1 MTSAAP
7 KRGSGPSIL
16 VVGIADERFALL
28 WAACERIG
36 LVPPRLISYHD
47 ALTNLGGNVDANTV
61 LRFESTDEDPGA
73 LRACLLEGAELVL
86 EEQPDAARMTVNEVR
101 AHVFQKGEILA
112 MHQAYL
118 GRCQM
123 WRTIESQANGLGVR
137 MMNSAEGLAT
147 VFDKRLTST
156 RLRAADV
163 LVPTSLGVV
172 NGFDDVVAR
181 IDEVPGRQV
190 MVKTAHG
197 AGATGIV
204 ALRSNGKQWLAHTTA
219 VMENAKLWN
228 TRRVRSLS
236 DPVEIRSLVEALCQH
251 VVHVEHWIPKA
262 ATKHGPF
269 DVRVVVIDG
278 VAQHVLM
285 RSAKGPFTNLH
296 LGAQRGDVPALRHR
310 LGEQTWERLRTL
322 AEHAVAAIGGL
333 LYAGVDVVVQS
344 DWTTLA
350 VLEINGFGD
359 WHPDVFVDG
368 MDTYDWE
375 LQALMHNER
384 QQTSVA
390 LGSGSL

>member
-1 MTSAAP
+1 MTSAAA
-7 KRGSGPSIL
+7 KLGSGPSML
-16 VVGIADERFALL
+16 VVGIAEERFGLL
-28 WAACERIG
+28 SGACKRAG
-36 LVPPRLISYHD
+36 LVPPRLISYSE
-47 ALTNLGGNVDANTV
+47 ALGGLAQHVHENTV
-61 LRFESTDEDPGA
+61 LRFESTDEEPLA
-73 LRACLLEGAELVL
+73 LRECLLAGVEVLDQDAPTATRMRAE
-86 EEQPDAARMTVNEVR
+86 EVR
-101 AHVFQKGEILA
+101 AHTFEQGEILA

-118 GRCQM
+118 GRCRI
-123 WRTIESQANGLGVR
+123 WESIETEALSFGVR
-137 MMNSAEGLAT
+137 MMNSSEGLAT
-147 VFDKRLTST
+147 VFDKRRTSA
-156 RLRAADV
+156 RLSTASIA
-163 LVPTSLGVV
+163 VPTSLGVV

-181 IDEVPGRQV
+181 IDSVPGRQV

-236 DPVEIRSLVEALCQH
+236 DPAEIRALVEALCKH

-262 ATKHGPF
+262 ATEHGPF
-269 DVRVVVIDG
+269 DLRVVVIDG

-310 LGEQTWERLRTL
+310 LGEQTWERIRIL
-322 AEHAVAAIGGL
+322 AQQAVAAIGGL

-375 LQALMHNER
+375 LRALMRDEHER
-384 QQTSVA
+384 TSVS